1 MKKKNGNFKIIIFYI
16 VLFLAIVLALTFM
29 FNQNSK
35 EEPPKYGDI
44 VEYFQKD
51 IVKEF
56 TLTSD
61 NVITLVVY
69 EDYTIVEPKTENE
82 VPAESDTALPEGEAA
97 AESETTVPQE
107 TTPEKDELPAGTVI
121 INDSTKVKTIEY
133 RLQSLE
139 LFVENC
145 SQYYLNN
152 KNLVNYDIEPPT
164 VLPWWVSFLPYL
176 IVIVIIVILY
186 FAIMKTAKNETG
198 KINSFGKARVKT
210 PNADL
215 PKVLFSDV
223 AGADEEKAEL
233 QEVVEFLKDPG
244 KFSKLG
250 AKIPHGVLL
259 VGPPGTGKTL
269 LAKAVAGEAGV
280 PFFSISGS
288 DFVEMY
294 VGVGA
299 SRVRDLFQNARKH
312 NASIIFIDEIDA
324 VGRHRG
330 AGLGGGH
337 DEREQTLNQLL
348 VEMDGFGSHSG
359 IIVIA
364 ATNRPDILDPALLRP
379 GRFDRQ
385 ITVNYPDIKGRE
397 EILLVHAKNKPF
409 EESVDFA
416 KIAKTTAGFTG
427 ADLANLL
434 NEASLLAARRGKSLI
449 GMDDIEDAY
458 IRVIAGPKKKSRAM
472 KDREKKNTAYH
483 EAGHAIVAHV
493 LPTMDPVQQI
503 SIIPSGNA
511 LGYTLNPPKED
522 KYSVYRNELKE
533 KISMLLA
540 GRAAEEIIFG
550 DISGGASNDIER
562 ATDIA
567 KKMVTRLGMSDVLGL
582 RAFGSG
588 HSEVFLGRDFSS
600 SQDYSDETA
609 AKIDAEIHDIITSS
623 YNRAKQILNDNID
636 KLHFIAEFLLK
647 NEIMDGEQFAAAMDG
662 NPTFE
667 ELEEMTEAKKRRS
680 REENDRRR
688 ELEAA
693 EERRRKEE
701 AEKAEKA
708 KDEPNKSNGVKIE
721 PVKLFDDETEDGYNE
736 EIDIELNVDDT
747 LNDTLDDTNEDDST
761 NETEIGNSESDEE
774 SDTLDDSKKD

>member
-1 MKKKNGNFKIIIFYI
+1 MKKKNGNFKIIIFY
-16 VLFLAIVLALTFM
+16 VALFLAIVLALTFM
-29 FNQNSK
+29 FNQNSE
-35 EEPPKYGDI
+35 EEPPQYGDI

-51 IVKEF
+51 LVKEF
-56 TLTSD
+56 TVTSD
-61 NVITLVVY
+61 NVIMLEVY
-69 EDYTIVEPKTENE
+69 TDYKE
-82 VPAESDTALPEGEAA
+82 VPATPPASESGTTS
-97 AESETTVPQE
+97 ESETTAPEASQSQAGTIVIND
-107 TTPEKDELPAGTVI
+107 PEK
-121 INDSTKVKTIEY
+121 TKKIEY

-145 SQYYLNN
+145 SQYYLTN
-152 KNLVNYDIEPPT
+152 KNLVNYDIVPPT

-176 IVIVIIVILY
+176 IVIIIIVVLY

-233 QEVVEFLKDPG
+233 QEVVEFLKDPT

-348 VEMDGFGSHSG
+348 VEMDGFGSHDG

-409 EESVDFA
+409 EESVDFT
-416 KIAKTTAGFTG
+416 KVAKTTAGFTG

-449 GMDDIEDAY
+449 GMDDIEDAF

-472 KDREKKNTAYH
+472 KEREKKNTAYH

-522 KYSVYRNELKE
+522 KYSVYKNELKE
-533 KISMLLA
+533 KIAMLLA

-588 HSEVFLGRDFSS
+588 QSEVFLGRDFSS

-609 AKIDAEIHDIITSS
+609 AKIDAEIHAIITDA
-623 YNRAKQILNDNID
+623 YNNAKQILNDNID

-647 NEIMDGEQFAAAMDG
+647 NEIMDGEQFTAAMEG

-680 REENDRRR
+680 REENDRKR
-688 ELEAA
+688 EQEAI

-701 AEKAEKA
+701 AEKAGNASSESKESDDL
-708 KDEPNKSNGVKIE
+708 KVE
-721 PVKLFDDETEDGYNE
+721 PVKLFDDEVDGDEETDEVIEEVPEETE
-736 EIDIELNVDDT
+736 LT
-747 LNDTLDDTNEDDST
+747 DDSDES
-761 NETEIGNSESDEE
+761 ETTDSEEDEE
-774 SDTLDDSKKD
+774 KED

>member
-1 MKKKNGNFKIIIFYI
+1 MKKKSGNFKIIIFYI
-16 VLFLAIVLALTFM
+16 VLFLAIVLAFTFM
-29 FNQNSK
+29 FNSSK
-35 EEPPKYGDI
+35 EEEKTYSDI
-44 VEYFQKD
+44 VEAFKQD

-56 TLTSD
+56 TVTSD
-61 NVITLVVY
+61 NVIYLTVY
-69 EDYTIVEPKTENE
+69 DV
-82 VPAESDTALPEGEAA
+82 
-97 AESETTVPQE
+97 
-107 TTPEKDELPAGTVI
+107 PAGTVTP
-121 INDSTKVKTIEY
+121 DSTDSTDGTTATEGTESTAGTETTEDTASNETTAEGTAATESATSGVTFDDSTPTKTIEY
-133 RLQSLE
+133 RLRNLD
-139 LFVENC
+139 LFVHDC
-145 SQYYLNN
+145 SPYYLEQN
-152 KNLVNYDIEPPT
+152 KNLKSYDIEAPT
-164 VLPWWVSFLPYL
+164 VFPWWVSFLPYL
-176 IVIVIIVILY
+176 IVIIIIIVLY

-210 PNADL
+210 PNANL

-233 QEVVEFLKDPG
+233 QEVVEFLKDPA

-269 LAKAVAGEAGV
+269 LAKAVAGEAEV

-348 VEMDGFGSHSG
+348 VEMDGFGSHDG

-449 GMDDIEDAY
+449 GMDDIEDAF

-472 KDREKKNTAYH
+472 QEREKKNTAYH

-522 KYSVYRNELKE
+522 KYSVYKNELKE

-567 KKMVTRLGMSDVLGL
+567 KKMVTRLGMSEVLGL

-600 SQDYSDETA
+600 SQDYSDDTA
-609 AKIDAEIHDIITSS
+609 AKIDAEIHEIITNS

-647 NEIMDGEQFAAAMDG
+647 NEIMDGEQFTAAMEG

-667 ELEEMTEAKKRRS
+667 ELEEMTAAKKRRS
-680 REENDRRR
+680 REENDRKR
-688 ELEAA
+688 ELEASEA
-693 EERRRKEE
+693 RRKK
-701 AEKAEKA
+701 EKAEKA
-708 KDEPNKSNGVKIE
+708 QRNDKPNDDDDDDQGEPE
-721 PVKLFDDETEDGYNE
+721 R
-736 EIDIELNVDDT
+736 EIPH
-747 LNDTLDDTNEDDST
+747 
-761 NETEIGNSESDEE
+761 
-774 SDTLDDSKKD
+774 

>member
-1 MKKKNGNFKIIIFYI
+1 MKKNNNLKIIIFYV
-16 VLFLAIVLALTFM
+16 VLFAVVILALSFM
-29 FNQNSK
+29 FNQQDDA
-35 EEPPKYGDI
+35 DI
-44 VEYFQKD
+44 TYSDVVNYFKNDQVVEFVIDDKNYIEMKVVVLD
-51 IVKEF
+51 ESGKP
-56 TLTSD
+56 TLDD
-61 NVITLVVY
+61 NGNKAT
-69 EDYTIVEPKTENE
+69 
-82 VPAESDTALPEGEAA
+82 
-97 AESETTVPQE
+97 
-107 TTPEKDELPAGTVI
+107 
-121 INDSTKVKTIEY
+121 KTIGY
-133 RLQSLE
+133 QLQSLG

-145 SQYYLNN
+145 SEYYMNSTN
-152 KNLVNYDIEPPT
+152 IVKYDIEPET
-164 VLPWWVSFLPYL
+164 VLPWWVSFLPY
-176 IVIVIIVILY
+176 IIIIAVVIILY
-186 FAIMKTAKNETG
+186 VLMMKAATGGAG

-210 PNADL
+210 PQNDKN
-215 PKVLFSDV
+215 KVYFKDV
-223 AGADEEKAEL
+223 AGADEEKEEL
-233 QEVVEFLKDPG
+233 EEVVEFLKDPA

-299 SRVRDLFQNARKH
+299 SRVRDLFETARKAP
-312 NASIIFIDEIDA
+312 ASIIFIDEIDA

-348 VEMDGFGSHSG
+348 VEMDGFGSHDG

-397 EILLVHAKNKPF
+397 EILKVHARNKPF
-409 EESVDFA
+409 EESVDFSQV
-416 KIAKTTAGFTG
+416 AKTTAGFTG

-449 GMDDIEDAY
+449 GMEDIEDAF

-472 KDREKKNTAYH
+472 KEREKKNTAYH
-483 EAGHAIVAHV
+483 EAGHAIIAHV

-522 KYSVYRNELKE
+522 KYSVYKNELTE
-533 KISMLLA
+533 KIAMLLG
-540 GRAAEEIIFG
+540 GRAAEELIFG
-550 DISGGASNDIER
+550 DVSGGASNDIQR

-567 KKMVTRLGMSDVLGL
+567 KKMVTQLGMSDVLGL

-588 HSEVFLGRDFSS
+588 HGEVFLGRDFSS

-609 AKIDAEIHDIITSS
+609 AKIDAEIHSIITEA
-623 YNRAKQILNDNID
+623 YNKAKQILSDNMQ
-636 KLHFIAEFLLK
+636 KLHFIAEFLVK
-647 NEIMDGEQFAAAMDG
+647 NEIMDGEQFKAAMEGD
-662 NPTFE
+662 PTFE

-680 REENDRRR
+680 REENEKKR
-688 ELEAA
+688 LEERAA
-693 EERRRKEE
+693 ERKRQEEEEQRRNEQSS
-701 AEKAEKA
+701 AFNPSFYDA
-708 KDEPNKSNGVKIE
+708 
-721 PVKLFDDETEDGYNE
+721 PVE
-736 EIDIELNVDDT
+736 DDT
-747 LNDTLDDTNEDDST
+747 PVEDDVPAEIEEDT
-761 NETEIGNSESDEE
+761 PDAENDNTDENE
-774 SDTLDDSKKD
+774 